1 MEQNSDAGRAVARV
15 VSVDMAVA
23 TIVFALSALVLY
35 ESHELGSSWGSDGPE
50 AGYFPFYIGLLICI
64 SAAVVFV
71 QRALRVRSDA
81 KIFVERG
88 QLKQV
93 MIVLVPTVA
102 YVVGV
107 DLIGIYVS
115 ALAFISLFM
124 RFVGKYGWLRSALVG
139 VGVSVTAFLLFE
151 VWFKIPLPKGPV
163 ETLLGY

>member
-23 TIVFALSALVLY
+23 AIVFALGALVLY

-71 QRALRVRSDA
+71 QSALRFRSDA

>member
-1 MEQNSDAGRAVARV
+1 MEQKSESQRVAARV
-15 VSVDMAVA
+15 VTVDLAVA
-23 TIVFALSALVLY
+23 LIVFALGALVVY
-35 ESHELGSSWGSDGPE
+35 ESYRLGSSWGSDGPE

-71 QRALRVRSDA
+71 QSLLRMRSDV
-81 KIFVERG
+81 KVFVEWG

-102 YVVGV
+102 YVLGV
-107 DLIGIYVS
+107 QLIGIYVS
-115 ALAFISLFM
+115 AFVFIGLFM
-124 RFVGKYGWLRSALVG
+124 RFVGKYSWLRSVLVG
-139 VGVSVTAFLLFE
+139 SGVSVVAFLLFE

>member
-1 MEQNSDAGRAVARV
+1 MEQNSEAGRALARV

-23 TIVFALSALVLY
+23 VIVFALGALVLY

-71 QRALRVRSDA
+71 QSAVRWRSDA
-81 KIFVERG
+81 KVFVERG

-93 MIVLVPTVA
+93 MIVLLPTVA
-102 YVVGV
+102 YVIGV
-107 DLIGIYVS
+107 DVIGIYVS
-115 ALAFISLFM
+115 ALVFIGLFM
-124 RFVGKYGWLRSALVG
+124 RFVGKYSWLRSGV
-139 VGVSVTAFLLFE
+139 VGVSVSVIAFLLFE
-151 VWFKIPLPKGPV
+151 IWFKIPLPKGPV

>member
-1 MEQNSDAGRAVARV
+1 MEQSSKAGRAVARV

-23 TIVFALSALVLY
+23 VIVFALGALVVY

-64 SAAVVFV
+64 SAVVVFV
-71 QRALRVRSDA
+71 QTAMRYRSDS
-81 KIFVERG
+81 KVFVERG

-102 YVVGV
+102 YVLGV
-107 DLIGIYVS
+107 ELIGIYVS

-124 RFVGKYGWLRSALVG
+124 RFVGKYSWLRSALVG
-139 VGVSVTAFLLFE
+139 VGVSVISFLLFE